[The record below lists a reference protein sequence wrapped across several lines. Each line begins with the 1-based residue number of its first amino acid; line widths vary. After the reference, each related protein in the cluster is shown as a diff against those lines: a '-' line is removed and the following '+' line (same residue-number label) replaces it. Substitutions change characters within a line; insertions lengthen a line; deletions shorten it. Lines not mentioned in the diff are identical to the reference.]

1 MRRVFDRGLSGNS
14 HEMTIDDGSSGFGAS
29 RVIREYAKL
38 LQANAPVY
46 VALGVLTSVAK
57 GGRPCTRSSDRFLA
71 RHGRPILFVLC
82 CANLRLSGL
91 NVLIEL
97 RLENYA
103 VIDNLVVEF
112 GHGLNLL
119 TGETG
124 AGKSILIDALALLLG
139 EKASSD
145 VIRGG
150 ADRAVVAAVFEEEG
164 PDGDALAKILEANG
178 LDESD
183 DGSLILRREIA
194 SGGKGRVFVNNQPAT
209 VAVLRLLA
217 PHLAVIHAQNESI
230 LSFDGAARLE
240 LLDSFAGSRF
250 DTVANA
256 FAAWK
261 RVRTRIDEL
270 ERGEQDRLRLVD
282 LWIFQKREIDEG
294 RLQSGEDEKLE
305 TEKRVLANAEKI
317 YNAAMNAF
325 DLLYEGSGS
334 TASSLR
340 AAHKQIE
347 ELARYEPKFQEALEA
362 LQTARISVEDVG
374 ATVRDYAGGIHAS
387 PEHLAQ
393 VEDRLA
399 LLERLKRKYGP
410 TLDEV
415 IQFGADVAR
424 KLSEVENKDEILR
437 RLRSELAQAG
447 QDYLSAAQALSK
459 SRTSAARRL
468 ERLVEAEV
476 NDLAMKSAFRIE
488 MTTSTEESGWTS
500 SGIDQV
506 LYMISTNP
514 GEPLRQLENI
524 ASGGELSRVML
535 ALKASVESGT
545 ESSREREKRSDSSA
559 RRKREKTSQK
569 TLVFDEIDTG
579 IGGRAA
585 EAVGKKLKTL
595 ARAHQVLCVTHLP
608 QIATF
613 GDHHYVIDKK
623 ESGGRTKTSIRP
635 VTGEERTEEVARML
649 SGAKLTETSRKH
661 AEQMIKA
668 NG

>member
-1 MRRVFDRGLSGNS
+1 M
-14 HEMTIDDGSSGFGAS
+14 
-29 RVIREYAKL
+29 
-38 LQANAPVY
+38 
-46 VALGVLTSVAK
+46 
-57 GGRPCTRSSDRFLA
+57 
-71 RHGRPILFVLC
+71 
-82 CANLRLSGL
+82 
-91 NVLIEL
+91 LIEM

-112 GHGLNLL
+112 GQGLNLL

-124 AGKSILIDALALLLG
+124 AGKSILVDALALLLG

-145 VIRGG
+145 VIRTG
-150 ADRAVVAAVFEEEG
+150 AERAVVSAVFEAE
-164 PDGDALAKILEANG
+164 DAAEKSLTGILEQNG

-194 SGGKGRVFVNNQPAT
+194 ASGKGRVFVNNRPAT

-217 PHLAVIHAQNESI
+217 PHLATIHAQNESL
-230 LSFDGAARLE
+230 LSFDGPARLG
-240 LLDSFAGSRF
+240 LLDIFAGSQLGA
-250 DTVANA
+250 VAEG

-261 RVRTRIDEL
+261 EIRTRIDEL

-282 LWIFQKREIDEG
+282 LWIFQKREIEEG
-294 RLQSGEDEKLE
+294 RLQSGEDESLE

-325 DLLYEGSGS
+325 DLLYEGNGS

-340 AAHKQIE
+340 AAQKQVE
-347 ELARYEPKFQEALEA
+347 ELARYEPKFQEALAA
-362 LQTARISVEDVG
+362 LETARISVEDVG
-374 ATVRDYAGGIHAS
+374 ATLRDYAGGIHAS

-399 LLERLKRKYGP
+399 LLDRLKRKYGP

-415 IQFGADVAR
+415 IQFGADVSR

-437 RLRSELAQAG
+437 GLRSELATAAG
-447 QDYLSAAQALSK
+447 EYLRAARALSK
-459 SRTSAARRL
+459 KRAEAARRL
-468 ERLVEAEV
+468 EKLVEAEI
-476 NDLAMKSAFRIE
+476 NDLAMKSTFRIE
-488 MTTSTEESGWTS
+488 ISTSEEAGNWTG

-506 LYMISTNP
+506 AYMIATNP
-514 GEPLRQLENI
+514 GEPLRQLEHV

-535 ALKASVESGT
+535 ALKASVESGKT
-545 ESSREREKRSDSSA
+545 PTSRKEREKWGTQDAAS
-559 RRKREKTSQK
+559 RKRREGIAQR

-585 EAVGKKLKTL
+585 EAVGKKLKSL
-595 ARAHQVLCVTHLP
+595 SRSNQVLCVTHLP

-613 GDHHYVIDKK
+613 GDHHYVIEKK
-623 ESGGRTKTSIRP
+623 ESGGRTRTTIRA

>member
-1 MRRVFDRGLSGNS
+1 
-14 HEMTIDDGSSGFGAS
+14 
-29 RVIREYAKL
+29 
-38 LQANAPVY
+38 
-46 VALGVLTSVAK
+46 
-57 GGRPCTRSSDRFLA
+57 
-71 RHGRPILFVLC
+71 
-82 CANLRLSGL
+82 
-91 NVLIEL
+91 VLIEM

-112 GHGLNLL
+112 GPGLNLL

-124 AGKSILIDALALLLG
+124 AGKSILVDALALLLG
-139 EKASSD
+139 DKASSA
-145 VIRGG
+145 VIRDGTERAMVSALFEAEG
-150 ADRAVVAAVFEEEG
+150 AAEKPLAA
-164 PDGDALAKILEANG
+164 ILEANG

-183 DGSLILRREIA
+183 DGALILRREIA
-194 SGGKGRVFVNNQPAT
+194 ASGKGRVFVNNQPAT

-217 PHLAVIHAQNESI
+217 PYLATIHAQNESI
-230 LSFDGAARLE
+230 LSFDGPARLE
-240 LLDSFAGSRF
+240 LLDAFEGSELEAVE
-250 DTVANA
+250 TK

-261 RVRTRIDEL
+261 EIRTRIEDL

-282 LWIFQKREIDEG
+282 LWIFQKCEIEEG
-294 RLQSGEDEKLE
+294 RLQSGEDEQLE

-325 DLLYEGSGS
+325 DLLYEGNGS

-340 AAHKQIE
+340 AAQKQVE
-347 ELARYEPKFQEALEA
+347 ELVRYEPKFQDALAALE
-362 LQTARISVEDVG
+362 TARISVEDVG

-399 LLERLKRKYGP
+399 LLDRLKRKYGP
-410 TLDEV
+410 TLEEV
-415 IQFGADVAR
+415 IQFGVDVSR
-424 KLSEVENKDEILR
+424 KFSEVENKDEILR
-437 RLRSELAQAG
+437 GLRNELAKAAG
-447 QDYLSAAQALSK
+447 DYLQAARQFSK
-459 SRTSAARRL
+459 KRADAARRL
-468 ERLVEAEV
+468 EKLVEAEI
-476 NDLAMKSAFRIE
+476 NDLAMKSRFRIE
-488 MTTSTEESGWTS
+488 MTSSEEEGNWTP

-506 LYMISTNP
+506 VYMISTNP
-514 GEPLRQLENI
+514 GEPLRQLEHI

-535 ALKASVESGT
+535 ALKASVEA
-545 ESSREREKRSDSSA
+545 ESPRARAIGAKDPASRKGREKWG
-559 RRKREKTSQK
+559 TQK
-569 TLVFDEIDTG
+569 TMVFDEIDTG

-585 EAVGKKLKTL
+585 EAVGRKLKSL
-595 ARAHQVLCVTHLP
+595 SRSSQVLCVTHLP

-613 GDHHYVIDKK
+613 GDHHYVIEKK
-623 ESGGRTKTSIRP
+623 ASAGRTRTSIRR

>member
-1 MRRVFDRGLSGNS
+1 
-14 HEMTIDDGSSGFGAS
+14 
-29 RVIREYAKL
+29 
-38 LQANAPVY
+38 
-46 VALGVLTSVAK
+46 VLT
-57 GGRPCTRSSDRFLA
+57 
-71 RHGRPILFVLC
+71 
-82 CANLRLSGL
+82 
-91 NVLIEL
+91 EM

-112 GHGLNLL
+112 GQGLNLL

-124 AGKSILIDALALLLG
+124 AGKSILVDALALLLG
-139 EKASSD
+139 DKASSD
-145 VIRGG
+145 VIRAG
-150 ADRAVVAAVFEEEG
+150 AERSVVSAVFEA
-164 PDGDALAKILEANG
+164 GDAVEKLLALILAENG
-178 LDESD
+178 LDESE
-183 DGSLILRREIA
+183 DGSLIVRREIA
-194 SGGKGRVFVNNQPAT
+194 AGGKGRVFVNNQPAT

-217 PHLAVIHAQNESI
+217 PHLATIHAQNESI
-230 LSFDGAARLE
+230 LSFDGPARLG
-240 LLDSFAGSRF
+240 LLDAFAGSQLEG
-250 DTVANA
+250 VEAG

-261 RVRTRIDEL
+261 QICARIEEL

-282 LWIFQKREIDEG
+282 LWIFQKREIEEA
-294 RLQSGEDEKLE
+294 RLESGEDDRLE

-325 DLLYEGSGS
+325 DLLYEGNGS

-340 AAHKQIE
+340 AAQKQVE
-347 ELARYEPKFQEALEA
+347 ELVRYEPKFQEALAA
-362 LQTARISVEDVG
+362 LETARISVEDVG

-399 LLERLKRKYGP
+399 LLDRLKRKYGP
-410 TLDEV
+410 TLEEV
-415 IQFGADVAR
+415 IAFGADVAR

-437 RLRSELAQAG
+437 GLRNELATAAG
-447 QDYLSAAQALSK
+447 EYLRAARALSK
-459 SRTSAARRL
+459 KRAEAARRL
-468 ERLVEAEV
+468 EKLVEAEI

-488 MTTSTEESGWTS
+488 ISTSEESAGWTG

-506 LYMISTNP
+506 VYMISTNP
-514 GEPLRQLENI
+514 GEPLRQLEQI

-535 ALKASVESGT
+535 ALKASVEAGKT
-545 ESSREREKRSDSSA
+545 PISRKDREKRGTQ
-559 RRKREKTSQK
+559 R

-585 EAVGKKLKTL
+585 EAVGKKLKSL
-595 ARAHQVLCVTHLP
+595 SRSNQVLCVTHLP

-613 GDHHYVIDKK
+613 GDHHYVVEKKEGKK
-623 ESGGRTKTSIRP
+623 ESGGRTRTTIRA

>member
-1 MRRVFDRGLSGNS
+1 M
-14 HEMTIDDGSSGFGAS
+14 
-29 RVIREYAKL
+29 
-38 LQANAPVY
+38 
-46 VALGVLTSVAK
+46 
-57 GGRPCTRSSDRFLA
+57 
-71 RHGRPILFVLC
+71 
-82 CANLRLSGL
+82 
-91 NVLIEL
+91 LIEM

-103 VIDNLVVEF
+103 VIDSLVVEF
-112 GHGLNLL
+112 GQGLNLL

-124 AGKSILIDALALLLG
+124 AGKSILVDALALLLG
-139 EKASSD
+139 DKASSD
-145 VIRGG
+145 VIRAG
-150 ADRAVVAAVFEEEG
+150 AERAVVSAVFEAEG
-164 PDGDALAKILEANG
+164 AAEKPLAGILEANG

-183 DGSLILRREIA
+183 DGTLILRREIA
-194 SGGKGRVFVNNQPAT
+194 AGGKGRVFVNNQPAT

-217 PHLAVIHAQNESI
+217 PHLATIHAQNESI
-230 LSFDGAARLE
+230 LSFDGPARLA
-240 LLDSFAGSRF
+240 LLDAFTGSQLEAVEAG
-250 DTVANA
+250 

-261 RVRTRIDEL
+261 EIRTRIDEL

-282 LWIFQKREIDEG
+282 LWIFQKREIEDG
-294 RLQSGEDEKLE
+294 RLQSGEDEQLE

-325 DLLYEGSGS
+325 DLLYEGNGS

-340 AAHKQIE
+340 AAQKQVE
-347 ELARYEPKFQEALEA
+347 EVVRYEPKFQEALAA
-362 LQTARISVEDVG
+362 LETARISVEDVG

-399 LLERLKRKYGP
+399 LLDRLKRKYGP

-415 IQFGADVAR
+415 IQFGAEVSR
-424 KLSEVENKDEILR
+424 KLLEVENKDDILR
-437 RLRSELAQAG
+437 QLRSELEKAAEE
-447 QDYLSAAQALSK
+447 YLRAARALSK
-459 SRTSAARRL
+459 KRADAARRL
-468 ERLVEAEV
+468 EKLVEGEI
-476 NDLAMKSAFRIE
+476 NDLAMKSAFGIE
-488 MTTSTEESGWTS
+488 ISTSEEEGNWTG

-506 LYMISTNP
+506 VYMISTNP
-514 GEPLRQLENI
+514 GEPLRQLEHI

-535 ALKASVESGT
+535 ALKASVEAGKSPT
-545 ESSREREKRSDSSA
+545 SRKGREKWGTQR
-559 RRKREKTSQK
+559 

-585 EAVGKKLKTL
+585 EAVGKKLKSL
-595 ARAHQVLCVTHLP
+595 ARSNQVLCVTHLP

-613 GDHHYVIDKK
+613 GDHHYVVEKKEDKK
-623 ESGGRTKTSIRP
+623 ESGGRARTSIRA